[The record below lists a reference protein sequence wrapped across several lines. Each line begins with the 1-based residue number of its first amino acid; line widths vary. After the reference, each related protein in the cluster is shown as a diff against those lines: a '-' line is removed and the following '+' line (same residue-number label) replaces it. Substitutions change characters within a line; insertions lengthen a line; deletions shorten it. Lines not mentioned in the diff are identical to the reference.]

1 MEIRCKKCNHCLSK
15 DIILGAGMFYINPTK
30 TFDIFSEIRK
40 CPSCGVYNKI
50 SIELGVKVKVIEIEI
65 KGERK

>member
-30 TFDIFSEIRK
+30 TFNIFSEVRK
-40 CPSCGVYNKI
+40 CPNCGVYNKI
-50 SIELGVKVKVIEIEI
+50 NIELGIKVKVIEIEI